1 MPRLS
6 NRFPTWAAN
15 QTWAVQS
22 FHNYFFEIADEIS
35 CENHQQ
41 EINTK
46 KICSWGALT
55 EGLEQSPSGVA
66 ELRMDVPTLTAEK
79 EEHTTAKTQR
89 KPAGEVWSK
98 THTASLIFSAKGGKK
113 KKTAECKIFLPAQ
126 QRQAD
131 GCPQIKGVLFK
142 GPPASSSKFD
152 IQSCSTDQT
161 IPHALR
167 QVGVSTEELHTG
179 ECLSGALM
187 DLSL

>member
-113 KKTAECKIFLPAQ
+113 KKLRNATSFFLPSNAKPTGVPKSKAFCLKALLLPVPNLIS
-126 QRQAD
+126 RAAA
-131 GCPQIKGVLFK
+131 QIKPYRMLCVRLESPQK
-142 GPPASSSKFD
+142 NSTQENAS
-152 IQSCSTDQT
+152 QG
-161 IPHALR
+161 L
-167 QVGVSTEELHTG
+167 
-179 ECLSGALM
+179 
-187 DLSL
+187 